1 MPKFRLNRRSVL
13 RGAGSIAI
21 ALPWLEAMEP
31 EKTAW
36 SAAAPAARFVG
47 VFQPGGT
54 VRAQYTP
61 TGTETAPVLSPIL
74 APLEPVKSKI
84 LILDGLDM
92 KSAVGEQHQAGIIA
106 LWTGTTQNNPPPN
119 GGLPGMNSYSHGP
132 SIDQVIATRISAGKK
147 PRSSLQFAI
156 RWATGKSHG
165 LLSPINALNFEDNN
179 MFSPIPPRLDPQQ
192 VFTDLF
198 GTLMPGTGNDP
209 NAIIQRKK
217 SILDYVDK
225 KYAAL
230 SPKLGMAD
238 RMKIDQH
245 LTKIRELEM
254 GLAIMPPPMGG
265 ACKAPTK
272 VDTSD
277 YNPRSGL
284 MSADDGS
291 IQDTNTD
298 AAIPKVGKFMMDMLV
313 MSLACDMT
321 AVASL
326 QWTDTEAKH
335 TFPWL
340 PLPNHHHFYQ
350 HDGGFQPVQCAQI
363 GTWYSQMHLYL
374 LQAMQAVD
382 MGGHTLLDES
392 VVFFGSEL
400 QEPPTHIKTN
410 MPFILAGGGGGLRTG
425 RWVKYNSLPHN
436 NLLVSILN
444 LFGDTRT
451 TFGDPKYCTGPLT
464 NLT

>member
-1 MPKFRLNRRSVL
+1 
-13 RGAGSIAI
+13 
-21 ALPWLEAMEP
+21 MEP

-36 SAAAPAARFVG
+36 AAAAPANRFIAVY
-47 VFQPGGT
+47 QPGGT

-74 APLEPVKSKI
+74 MPLQPILSKL
-84 LILDGLDM
+84 LIVDGLDM
-92 KSAVGEQHQAGIIA
+92 KSAVGEQHQAGMIA
-106 LWTGTTQNNPPPN
+106 FLTGTTQNSPPPN
-119 GGLPGMNSYSHGP
+119 GGLPGMNSYSLGP
-132 SIDQVIATRISAGKK
+132 SLDQVIATRISTGKK
-147 PRSSLQFAI
+147 AKSSLQFAI

-165 LLSPINALNFEDNN
+165 LLSPINAINFEDNN

-192 VFTDLF
+192 IFSDLF
-198 GTLMPGTGNDP
+198 GTLGTTPGSDAT
-209 NAIIQRKK
+209 AIAARKK
-217 SILDYVDK
+217 SILDYVMPR
-225 KYAAL
+225 YQAL
-230 SPKLGMAD
+230 EMKLGPNDAA
-238 RMKIDQH
+238 KLDQH
-245 LTKIRELEM
+245 LTKVRELEM
-254 GLAIMPPPMGG
+254 GISIMPPPMGG
-265 ACKAPTK
+265 ACKQPTD

-284 MSADDGS
+284 NSADDGS
-291 IQDTNTD
+291 IVDTHTD
-298 AAIPKVGKFMMDMLV
+298 AAIPKVGKFIMDMLV

-326 QWTDTEAKH
+326 QWTDSEAKH

-350 HDGGFQPVQCAQI
+350 HDGGFQPVQCQQI
-363 GTWYSQMHLYL
+363 ATWYAQMHLYL
-374 LQAMQAVD
+374 LQSMAAVD

-392 VVFFGSEL
+392 VVFFGSEI

-410 MPFILAGGGGGLRTG
+410 MPFMLAGGGGGLRTG
-425 RWVKYNSLPHN
+425 RWVKYNSLSHN